1 MPLFL
6 ITARCHVL
14 DVNLFEQFLVVLHPW
29 LLDHVKYAYSV
40 EEDDTINRHIHFVV
54 EDNAKDRDALSRKF
68 TTKTFKPFKEHL
80 SSTNTIW
87 DTFLNIQV
95 IKKAK
100 EDVLKSL
107 GYCLKDNT
115 KRRGSKGFSEP
126 FILEA
131 TKYYF
136 VTKHMDKSILKRDE
150 ILITSKN
157 IFAHVKDFVKSNNLS
172 ITDPSIQYLMT
183 QQNYSFLNIN
193 PKQIKR
199 AFTEMAI
206 MLGDTDPEL
215 KSIIFYE
222 QQGIENQLH
231 HDLDNHVK
239 HLLEEIETH
248 IPPDE
253 MSSKTQWLFKTFGNF
268 KQC

>member
-68 TTKTFKPFKEHL
+68 TTKTFKQFKEHL

-115 KRRGSKGFSEP
+115 KRRGIKGFTEP
-126 FILEA
+126 FVLEA

-150 ILITSKN
+150 ILINSKN
-157 IFAHVKDFVKSNNLS
+157 IFAHVKDFVKTNSLS
-172 ITDPSIQYLMT
+172 ITDPTIQYLMT

-199 AFTEMAI
+199 AFTEMAV
-206 MLGDTDPEL
+206 MSGDTDD
-215 KSIIFYE
+215 KFRHIICNE
-222 QQGIENQLH
+222 QKGLEDASH
-231 HDLDNHVK
+231 WDLEDNIK
-239 HLLEEIETH
+239 LLLEELESH
-248 IPPDE
+248 IQPDE
-253 MSSKTQWLFKTFGNF
+253 ISQKIGFLYKHYYHKND
-268 KQC
+268 